1 MKYKRKFVGL
11 LVILCMVITACSQSG
26 KAEKNSENSI
36 TAASEMSAVSAE
48 SAALTELDV
57 SVESDTLTEEGDLLL
72 TSPPVIGLSDMLSGT
87 LNEFSLQSGNYEW
100 SVMDKGQVQEVAACG
115 SYPLDMTME
124 NYDRL
129 KVPKYNQLDA
139 VLYRLS
145 CVIPPDTVTVTVWD
159 GESLGE
165 TETKAESVT
174 VYGDQTMIEL
184 KPGKV
189 YELSAEWSR
198 DKLEDRGFSGTAS
211 YAFLTE

>member
-1 MKYKRKFVGL
+1 MKYKRIFVGL
-11 LVILCMVITACSQSG
+11 LLILCMVITACSQSG

-57 SVESDTLTEEGDLLL
+57 SVESGTLTEEGDLLL

-87 LNEFSLQSGNYEW
+87 LNEFSLQSGSYEW
-100 SVMDKGQVQEVAACG
+100 SVMGNGQVQEVAACG
-115 SYPLDMTME
+115 SHPLDMTME

-145 CVIPPDTVTVTVWD
+145 CVIPPDSVTVTVWD
-159 GESLGE
+159 EESLGE

-174 VYGDQTMIEL
+174 VYEDQTMIEL

-198 DKLEDRGFSGTAS
+198 DKLEERGFSGTAS

>member
-1 MKYKRKFVGL
+1 MKHQRIFVGL
-11 LVILCMVITACSQSG
+11 LLILCMMITACSQSG
-26 KAEKNSENSI
+26 KTEKNSENSI
-36 TAASEMSAVSAE
+36 PAASAE
-48 SAALTELDV
+48 SAVLTEPAAFI
-57 SVESDTLTEEGDLLL
+57 ESGTLSEEADLLL
-72 TSPPVIGLSDMLSGT
+72 TSAPVIGLSDMLSGT

-115 SYPLDMTME
+115 SHPLDMTME

-129 KVPKYNQLDA
+129 KVPKYNQPDA

-145 CVIPPDTVTVTVWD
+145 CVIPPDSVTVTVWD
-159 GESLGE
+159 EESLGE

-189 YELSAEWSR
+189 CELSAEWSR